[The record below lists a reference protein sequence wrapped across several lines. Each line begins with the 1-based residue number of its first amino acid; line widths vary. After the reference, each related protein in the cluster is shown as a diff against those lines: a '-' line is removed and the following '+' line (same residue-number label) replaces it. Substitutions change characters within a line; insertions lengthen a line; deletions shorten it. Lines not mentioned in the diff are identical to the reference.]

1 MYFSVYDSEASHN
14 RMGEEG
20 GGVGAEVMENLV
32 SKENL
37 LNNKEWNE
45 KFNYT
50 QILLIFNMLIFG
62 RLQDTIWSNLS
73 KM

>member
-37 LNNKEWNE
+37 LNNKE
-45 KFNYT
+45 
-50 QILLIFNMLIFG
+50 
-62 RLQDTIWSNLS
+62 
-73 KM
+73 